1 MKSQLIGRY
10 SRLGFWFAGTAASQ
24 PGAGFRDPWELVW
37 ISTGA
42 FLSNPGAGAMK
53 KKKKKK
59 KMYLR
64 NYIHSQGEA
73 VCISV
78 FGFRWYSTER
88 SGFDCFDHGSFDCDC
103 MRRLWNYGMENYLI
117 LGSSL
122 SLCWSTGD
130 RSLRCTL
137 LHPCVLWSW
146 GTDINDFNWEYL
158 CVCMWICRWKWHSVY
173 SCCLA

>member
-10 SRLGFWFAGTAASQ
+10 SRLGFWLAGTAASQ
-24 PGAGFRDPWELVW
+24 PGAGFWDPWKLVW

-42 FLSNPGAGAMK
+42 FLSNPGARAV
-53 KKKKKK
+53 K

-64 NYIHSQGEA
+64 NYILHRGRA

-78 FGFRWYSTER
+78 IGTQWYSTER
-88 SGFDCFDHGSFDCDC
+88 SGFDWFDHWSFDCDC
-103 MRRLWNYGMENYLI
+103 TRRLWNYGMENYLI
-117 LGSSL
+117 FGSSL
-122 SLCWSTGD
+122 FLCWSTGD
-130 RSLRCTL
+130 RSLRFTL

-146 GTDINDFNWEYL
+146 GTDINDFKCEYL
-158 CVCMWICRWKWHSVY
+158 CLCMCICRWKCHSVY